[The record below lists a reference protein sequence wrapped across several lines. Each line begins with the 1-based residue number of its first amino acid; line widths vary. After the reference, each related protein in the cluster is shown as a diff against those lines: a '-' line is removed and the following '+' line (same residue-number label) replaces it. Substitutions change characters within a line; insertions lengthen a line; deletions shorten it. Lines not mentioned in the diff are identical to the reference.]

1 MSGHIASQEEYDDH
15 PDTRIDRACSELR
28 SENAALRS
36 ELARVKEAVRHHP
49 LAADGSVITLG
60 SRWTTRSLYADSLP
74 GEMIEVVVTSVGHT
88 TVRAATN
95 GRELDLPYLPENL
108 HPLTTALVDR
118 ARKEKQ

>member
-1 MSGHIASQEEYDDH
+1 MFPNDPGPEVQTDLRRIAIKLLDLE
-15 PDTRIDRACSELR
+15 A
-28 SENAALRS
+28 